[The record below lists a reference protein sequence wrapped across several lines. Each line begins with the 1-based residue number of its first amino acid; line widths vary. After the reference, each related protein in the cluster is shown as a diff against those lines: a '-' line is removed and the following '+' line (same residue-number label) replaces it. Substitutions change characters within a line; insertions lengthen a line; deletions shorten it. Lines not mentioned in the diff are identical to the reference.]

1 MKLVKYLLYLLLA
14 VSVVVIFMFFSNT
27 ESDGMVSLLLNWT
40 YVLFAISILAIAV
53 LPFFYGDGKGAK
65 GTIIKVGLF
74 ALVVL
79 ISYLCSSSA
88 EVPTSMQVTEGQLKF
103 TDGMMLC
110 TTILMGIAILV
121 IACGK
126 LISKIN
132 NR

>member
-27 ESDGMVSLLLNWT
+27 ESDSMVSLILNWT
-40 YVLFAISILAIAV
+40 YVLFAISIIAIAV
-53 LPFFYGDGKGAK
+53 LPFFYSSGKGAK

-88 EVPTSMQVTEGQLKF
+88 EVPTSVQVTEGQLKF

-110 TTILMGIAILV
+110 TSILMAVAIVV

-126 LISKIN
+126 LISKMY